1 VGEVNINGTAAD
13 ISQSPPVP
21 TYDVTTIPAV
31 QPFFSGTTQSV
42 RNLSLSGDTL
52 RGEFEYIRPS
62 YNNLPVYGT
71 NTHPDTVSGTFLVK
85 LVQVRSYNR
94 QAGP

>member
-1 VGEVNINGTAAD
+1 MGGVNINGTAAD
-13 ISQSPPVP
+13 ISQLPVP
-21 TYDVTTIPAV
+21 TYDVTTLLAV
-31 QPFFSGTTQSV
+31 PPFFSGTTQSV

-62 YNNLPVYGT
+62 YNNIPGIGT

-85 LVQVRSYNR
+85 LVRARLYNR